1 MEEELGQIAGQM
13 DGKVSEALQ
22 EMLELVKTT
31 KNSVESDD
39 SIKISSPV
47 NPLDPVVSFDPD
59 YGFSKIAVPYS
70 HGSEDESIE
79 PNGDVNTIN
88 PLKVDA
94 IKMPLVKLNNKVLV
108 NNTIEYMDISIIEF
122 LPKITLTVQD
132 INGNIQ
138 ATDVPGMNNIITVIL
153 TAAVDG
159 ASKKI
164 SLDFYI
170 DNCTFNDDGTITYNG
185 TFRLIGLK
193 QRKNKQIGSD
203 KLSTYEMLE
212 SIAKELKLGFA
223 VSKNCKEIEDKRY
236 RNIYSKSYTDY
247 IINCISYSGLDDKS
261 VFDTWIDAFGY
272 LVLVNLSTIMSE
284 NIKPSQLSTKV
295 IRGFTD
301 TMAIN
306 DSPGQKVE
314 EVIRMITNSREYQS
328 GHNLYF
334 DDYKSD
340 VDNSK
345 IVSKGTS
352 NKYYYLTSPCDEN
365 LIQTKDVVVV
375 EESVDGIEGV
385 DEYAFENIEFIGVE
399 QEEEFPILVQKEI
412 VTNFM
417 NKFNSNK
424 LIVTLPIANYSLERG
439 MLLNVYLEEYNGI
452 NKRFI
457 IQNYQNVSATEKQE
471 DEDNKAELNA
481 DTIEASIDENNG
493 VLNPSLSGIYYI
505 HGINYLYFGDNEV
518 SQKLTLIKKGN
529 KNRISNK
536 YTNPHAE
543 NEG

>member
-1 MEEELGQIAGQM
+1 MEEKFEI
-13 DGKVSEALQ
+13 SEELQ
-22 EMLELVKTT
+22 EMIDLAKTT
-31 KNSVESDD
+31 IKSVESDD

-47 NPLDPVVSFDPD
+47 NPLDPVVNFDPE
-59 YGFSKIAVPYS
+59 YGFSQIAIPYS
-70 HGSEDESIE
+70 HGSENESIE
-79 PNGDVNTIN
+79 PDGNTNTIN
-88 PLKVDA
+88 PLKIDA
-94 IKMPLVKLNNKVLV
+94 IRIPLIKLNNKVLV
-108 NNTIEYMDISIIEF
+108 NTNIEYMDISIIDF

-170 DNCTFNDDGTITYNG
+170 DKCDFNDDGTITYYG
-185 TFRLIGLK
+185 TFKLIGLK
-193 QRKNKQIGSD
+193 QRKNKQIGND

-223 VSKNCKEIEDKRY
+223 SSKNCKEIEDKRY
-236 RNIYSKSYTDY
+236 RNVYSKSYTDY

-261 VFDTWIDAFGY
+261 VFDTWIDEFGY
-272 LVLVNLSTIMSE
+272 IVLVNLSTIMSE

-295 IRGFTD
+295 IKGFTD
-301 TMAIN
+301 TLPEN
-306 DSPGQKVE
+306 DSPGQEVE
-314 EVIRMITNSREYQS
+314 EVVRMITNSREYQR

-334 DDYKSD
+334 NDYKSD

-345 IVSKGTS
+345 IVNKGTS

-365 LIQTKDVVVV
+365 LIQTKDIVLV

-385 DEYAFENIEFIGVE
+385 DEYSFENIEFIGVE
-399 QEEEFPILVQKEI
+399 QEEEFPILIQKEI

-439 MLLNVYLEEYNGI
+439 MLVNVFLEEYNGV
-452 NKRFI
+452 NKKFI
-457 IQNYQNVSATEKQE
+457 IENYQNISATEKQD
-471 DEDNKAELNA
+471 DEDNKTILSS
-481 DTIEASIDENNG
+481 DTIDASIDENNG

-505 HGINYLYFGDNEV
+505 HGINYLYFGDGEV

-529 KNRISNK
+529 KNRITNK
-536 YTNPHAE
+536 YTNPHTE